1 MLNSWLRA
9 PLAALALCAVSMGA
23 LPTDAMAQ
31 QTAPAPTL
39 NAIRARGTLA
49 CGVNASTPGFTTVD
63 SRGNYTGMVA
73 DLCRGLAA
81 AIFGDATKVR
91 FVPLSFATRFTAL
104 NAGEVDLLFLTSTQ
118 TVLRDTTLGL
128 RFVAPYFYDG
138 HGFMVR
144 RDANVTTVD
153 GLAGATICLN
163 PGTTNEQITAEYFRS
178 KGLTFTPVLLE
189 QNEQVRAAMAAGRC
203 DAFGFDAS
211 GLAAMRSSLPDP
223 NAWVILPGL
232 FSKEPYSAVIRRGD
246 ESWFEIVRW
255 FTFALFEAE
264 ESGITQANVDEM
276 RRTSQDANVRRLL
289 GAVPEVGQ
297 ALRLDPAWALNAIKA
312 IGNYGEL
319 YERHLG
325 PNTPLAMPRGSNNL
339 WTQGGLHYSP
349 PFR

>member
-1 MLNSWLRA
+1 MRRSWLRA
-9 PLAALALCAVSMGA
+9 PLAALALCAVSLGA
-23 LPTDAMAQ
+23 LAQ
-31 QTAPAPTL
+31 TPAPTATPGNTL
-39 NAIRARGTLA
+39 SQIRARGTLA
-49 CGVNASTPGFTTVD
+49 CGVNANTPGFTTVN
-63 SRGNYTGMVA
+63 SRGEFSGMVA

-104 NAGEVDLLFLTSTQ
+104 SAGEVDLLFLTSTQ

-128 RFVAPYFYDG
+128 RFVTPYFYDG

-144 RDANVTTVD
+144 RDANVTAAS
-153 GLAGATICLN
+153 GLGGATICLN

-178 KGLTFTPVLLE
+178 QNMRFSPVLLE
-189 QNEQVRAAMAAGRC
+189 QNEQILAALAAGRC

-211 GLAAMRSSLPDP
+211 GLAAMRSSLPNP
-223 NAWVILPGL
+223 NDWVILPQL
-232 FSKEPYSAVIRRGD
+232 FSKEPYTAVIRRGD
-246 ESWFEIVRW
+246 DSWFEIVRW

-264 ESGITQANVDEM
+264 ESGITQANADEM

-289 GAVPEVGQ
+289 GALPEVGQ

-319 YERHLG
+319 YNRHLG
-325 PNTPLAMPRGSNNL
+325 PATPLAMPRGSNEI
-339 WTQGGLHYSP
+339 WTRGGLHYSP

>member
-1 MLNSWLRA
+1 MRNSWWRA
-9 PLAALALCAVSMGA
+9 PLAALALCAVAFGA
-23 LPTDAMAQ
+23 VA
-31 QTAPAPTL
+31 QTAPSPSPTL

-49 CGVNASTPGFTTVD
+49 CGVNASTPGFTTVN
-63 SRGNYTGMVA
+63 SRGEYAGMVA

-104 NAGEVDLLFLTSTQ
+104 SAGEVDLLFLTSTQ

-144 RDANVTTVD
+144 RDANVTNAD
-153 GLAGATICLN
+153 GLGGATICLN

-178 KGLTFTPVLLE
+178 KNLTFTPVLLE
-189 QNEQVRAAMAAGRC
+189 QNEQVRAALAAGRC

-223 NAWVILPGL
+223 NAWVILPQL
-232 FSKEPYSAVIRRGD
+232 FSKEPYTAVIRRGD

-264 ESGITQANVDEM
+264 ESGITQANADEM

-289 GAVPEVGQ
+289 GALPEVGQ

-319 YERHLG
+319 YARHLG
-325 PNTPLAMPRGSNNL
+325 PNTPLAMPRGSNEL
-339 WTQGGLHYSP
+339 WTRGGLHYSP